1 MAYLLLLLF
10 LLVFLNINASFARK
24 TYQLYSIPSFTIEV
38 TVQPGIDRTDS
49 ENQLQ
54 IFADKLKSLAHAHLF
69 EAFTSEL
76 YQYGNFD
83 VENSALDSIELNV
96 AIYDESNG
104 QEIIGELV
112 GHVLFIEQRLQNLN
126 DFEAS
131 PAVVR
136 NIVNKAFGREQLD
149 VFFSRLR
156 LLLPNVQTVHVTTDI
171 DENTMEPKVNPT
183 VTTVIKDGASG
194 QSSRGKGWSNVIA
207 VSMAVAVTTLAVGL
221 FAYFRRGK
229 RLHKSGHLLMDTDQY
244 SKCSEDDSFFG
255 DLHLLDEASYKTY
268 DVKVGLQFVPVPAKY
283 DDNCD
288 KWTKA
293 TLKEVTP
300 MTYVQ
305 PDSLF
310 QLLYGAAYSHRD
322 AATVARVHGY
332 KQPKSKYWKVA
343 GKKIKK
349 NPLKP
354 MQSISEAQEESPNES
369 PPLHVDE
376 NIAKNKNDD
385 GIPCVMSEA
394 CGV

>member
-69 EAFTSEL
+69 EAFASEL
-76 YQYGNFD
+76 YQYGNVD
-83 VENSALDSIELNV
+83 GENSALDSIELDM
-96 AIYDESNG
+96 AIYDDFNG
-104 QEIIGELV
+104 QEIRGELV
-112 GHVLFIEQRLQNLN
+112 GHILFIEERLGNLN
-126 DFEAS
+126 GFEAS
-131 PAVVR
+131 PAVIHS
-136 NIVNKAFGREQLD
+136 IVNKAFGREQLD
-149 VFFSRLR
+149 AFFSRLQ
-156 LLLPNVQTVHVTTDI
+156 LLLPNLQAVHVMTDV
-171 DENTMEPKVNPT
+171 DENSMGPKVNPI
-183 VTTVIKDGASG
+183 VTMVVKEKDAG
-194 QSSRGKGWSNVIA
+194 QSKGKGSSNAIA
-207 VSMAVAVTTLAVGL
+207 VSMAVAVTALAVGL
-221 FAYFRRGK
+221 FAYFRRDK
-229 RLHKSGHLLMDTDQY
+229 RLHKSGHLLMDIDQY
-244 SKCSEDDSFFG
+244 SECSEDDAFFG